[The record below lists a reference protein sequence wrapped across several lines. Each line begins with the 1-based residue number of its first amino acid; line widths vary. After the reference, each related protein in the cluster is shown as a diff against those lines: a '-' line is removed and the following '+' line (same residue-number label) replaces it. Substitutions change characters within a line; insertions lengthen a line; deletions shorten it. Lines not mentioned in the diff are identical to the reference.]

1 MPWAFFF
8 PLQFPSAS
16 HLLLPSVF
24 MSILKHGS
32 DLPSA
37 FKKICLYILRMAER
51 GLASNLIFSGSWWL
65 ELKFSEEATCAV
77 KIRKTD
83 YGFLFMNR
91 WDVVN

>member
-1 MPWAFFF
+1 
-8 PLQFPSAS
+8 
-16 HLLLPSVF
+16 
-24 MSILKHGS
+24 MSKQTDCHKDS
-32 DLPSA
+32 T
-37 FKKICLYILRMAER
+37 
-51 GLASNLIFSGSWWL
+51 SWWL